1 MNYAWCEQSEGWCLA
16 FAPLKT
22 PYKLLAIGEKPFS
35 LDLVYQGNNY
45 TNDCS
50 SSFYCI
56 SWCTW
61 VFPNITSLF
70 RIAMVVGDPKKLG
83 SLCLLWSCFLAGPL
97 FISRWN
103 ARSTVKTCRN
113 CRYSWSMCAG
123 WSMYR
128 HLQDESTW
136 SPATELVWG
145 GKKQS
150 VAVGNGFSKS
160 YWLHTR
166 NDPKPEK
173 ELGSLGSCI
182 FGNYAAQLSKGMMFW

>member
-1 MNYAWCEQSEGWCLA
+1 MSQPSVQPRELCLMWTIRRLVSRICA
-16 FAPLKT
+16 LKDAILWFTKVTIIQMTVLPASTAYLDAP
-22 PYKLLAIGEKPFS
+22 GS
-35 LDLVYQGNNY
+35 
-45 TNDCS
+45 
-50 SSFYCI
+50 
-56 SWCTW
+56 
-61 VFPNITSLF
+61 FPNITSLF

-145 GKKQS
+145 GKKRS